1 MSRRRSPA
9 EPQPAEK
16 QSTTAPEA
24 PVVALVGRPNVGK
37 SALFNRIIGGRKAIV
52 EEAAGTTRDRVY
64 GDVEWLGKRFRLV
77 DTGGLLVDGLLP
89 YSELVRAQVEVAATE
104 AEVVLFVVDGKDGLT
119 AADRDVAERLRHI
132 HRPVLLVA
140 NKTESE
146 FRRESAVEFY
156 ELGLGEPIAVS
167 ALHGM
172 GVGDLM
178 DMVADMLPKTPLS
191 APSTA
196 LSIAIVGRPNV
207 GKSMLTNAILGEER
221 VIVSETPGTTRDSID
236 TPFEYRGQQLTLID
250 TAGIRRRGRIEVG
263 VEKHAVMRA
272 QAAAQRANV
281 ALVLIDGGEGLTA
294 QDAHIAGLVA
304 DSHVGMVLVVNKW
317 DLSPPEPV
325 YRKELSRI
333 VRHRLR
339 FAPWAPLC
347 FVSAKESTGIDAMLA
362 EALHVGEER
371 NKRLPTAEV
380 NAVVQRA
387 IGHRSP
393 PSTKGKKL
401 KVLYV
406 TQAQIA
412 PPTFV
417 FFVNDASLLHFSY
430 RRYLE
435 NQLRKTYGFDG
446 TPLNLIFKSRGE
458 Q

>member
-1 MSRRRSPA
+1 MSRRARM
-9 EPQPAEK
+9 ETQPAER
-16 QSTTAPEA
+16 QATAPTGH
-24 PVVALVGRPNVGK
+24 PIVALVGRPNVGK
-37 SALFNRIIGGRKAIV
+37 SALFNRMLGGRKALV

-64 GDVEWLGKRFRLV
+64 ADIEWHGKRFQIV
-77 DTGGLLVDGLLP
+77 DTGGLLLDGSLP
-89 YSELVRAQVEVAATE
+89 YSELVRGQVETAAAE
-104 AEVVLFVVDGKDGLT
+104 AEVILFVVDGKEGLT
-119 AADRDVAERLRHI
+119 AGDRDVADRLR
-132 HRPVLLVA
+132 RVAKPVLLVA

-146 FRRESAVEFY
+146 YRREAAVEFY

-178 DMVADMLPKTPLS
+178 DMLADMLPES
-191 APSTA
+191 VAAEPSTA

-207 GKSMLTNAILGEER
+207 GKSMLTNTILGEER

-236 TPFEYRGQQLTLID
+236 TPFEYEGRKLTLID
-250 TAGIRRRGRIEVG
+250 TAGIRRRGRVEVG

-272 QAAAQRANV
+272 QAAAQRADV
-281 ALVLIDGGEGLTA
+281 GLVLIDAGEGLTA

-304 DSHVGMVLVVNKW
+304 DSFVGMVLVVNKW
-317 DLSPPEPV
+317 DLAPPEPV
-325 YRKELSRI
+325 YRKEFSRI

-339 FAPWAPLC
+339 FAPWAPLS
-347 FVSAKESTGIDAMLA
+347 FVSAKEGSGIDAMLA

-371 NKRLPTAEV
+371 QKRLPTAEV
-380 NAVVQRA
+380 NAIVQRA
-387 IGHRSP
+387 IGERSP
-393 PSTKGKKL
+393 PSTRGRKM

-406 TQAQIA
+406 TQAQTA

-435 NQLRKTYGFDG
+435 NRLRQTYGFDG
-446 TPLNLIFKSRGE
+446 TPLKLIFKSRGE

>member
-1 MSRRRSPA
+1 MSRRARMETQSA
-9 EPQPAEK
+9 ERQA
-16 QSTTAPEA
+16 SAATGH

-37 SALFNRIIGGRKAIV
+37 SALFNRVLGGRKALV

-64 GDVEWLGKRFRLV
+64 GDVEWHGKRFQVV
-77 DTGGLLVDGLLP
+77 DTGGLLMDSSLP
-89 YSELVRAQVEVAATE
+89 YSELVRSQVETAAAE
-104 AEVVLFVVDGKDGLT
+104 AEVILFVVDGKEGLT
-119 AADRDVAERLRHI
+119 AGDRDVADRLRGVAK
-132 HRPVLLVA
+132 PVLLVA

-146 FRRESAVEFY
+146 YRREAAVEFY

-178 DMVADMLPKTPLS
+178 DMLAGMLPESVAAEPT
-191 APSTA
+191 TG

-207 GKSMLTNAILGEER
+207 GKSMLTNAVLGEER

-236 TPFEYRGQQLTLID
+236 TPFEYEGRKLTLID
-250 TAGIRRRGRIEVG
+250 TAGIRRRGRVEVG

-272 QAAAQRANV
+272 QAAAQRADV
-281 ALVLIDGGEGLTA
+281 ALVLIDAGEGLTA

-304 DSHVGMVLVVNKW
+304 DGFVGMVLVANKW
-317 DLSPPEPV
+317 DLAPPEPV
-325 YRKELSRI
+325 YRKEFSRI

-339 FAPWAPLC
+339 FAPWASLC
-347 FVSAKESTGIDAMLA
+347 FVSAKERTGIDAMLA

-371 NKRLPTAEV
+371 QKRLPTAEV
-380 NAVVQRA
+380 NAIVQRA
-387 IGHRSP
+387 IGERSP
-393 PSTKGKKL
+393 PSTRGRKL

-406 TQAQIA
+406 TQAQTA

-446 TPLNLIFKSRGE
+446 TPLKLIFKSRGE

>member
-1 MSRRRSPA
+1 MSRRARM
-9 EPQPAEK
+9 ETQPAER
-16 QSTTAPEA
+16 QASTATGH

-37 SALFNRIIGGRKAIV
+37 SALFNRMLGGRKALV

-64 GDVEWLGKRFRLV
+64 ADVEWHGKRFRIV
-77 DTGGLLVDGLLP
+77 DTGGLLMDGSLP
-89 YSELVRAQVEVAATE
+89 YSELVRSQVETAAAE
-104 AEVVLFVVDGKDGLT
+104 AEVILFVVDGKEGLT
-119 AADRDVAERLRHI
+119 AGDRDVADRLR
-132 HRPVLLVA
+132 RVAKPVLLVA

-146 FRRESAVEFY
+146 YRREAAVEFY

-178 DMVADMLPKTPLS
+178 DMLADMLPES
-191 APSTA
+191 AVVEPSTG

-207 GKSMLTNAILGEER
+207 GKSMLTNTILGEER

-236 TPFEYRGQQLTLID
+236 TPFEYEGRKLTLID
-250 TAGIRRRGRIEVG
+250 TAGIRRRGRVEVG

-272 QAAAQRANV
+272 QAAAQRADV
-281 ALVLIDGGEGLTA
+281 GLVLIDAGEGLTA

-304 DSHVGMVLVVNKW
+304 DSFVGMVLVVNKW
-317 DLSPPEPV
+317 DLAPPEPV
-325 YRKELSRI
+325 YRKEFSRI

-339 FAPWAPLC
+339 FAPWAPLS
-347 FVSAKESTGIDAMLA
+347 FVSAKEGSGIDAMLA

-371 NKRLPTAEV
+371 QKRLPTAEV
-380 NAVVQRA
+380 NAIVQRA
-387 IGHRSP
+387 IGERSP
-393 PSTKGKKL
+393 PSTRGRKM

-406 TQAQIA
+406 TQAQTA

-435 NQLRKTYGFDG
+435 NRLRQTYGFDG
-446 TPLNLIFKSRGE
+446 TPLKLIFKSRGE

>member
-1 MSRRRSPA
+1 MSRRNQEQSKSIEAP
-9 EPQPAEK
+9 PS
-16 QSTTAPEA
+16 STTEPI
-24 PVVALVGRPNVGK
+24 VALVGRPNVGK
-37 SALFNRIIGGRKAIV
+37 SALFNRMLGGRKALV

-64 GDVEWLGKRFRLV
+64 GDVEWCGKRFRIV
-77 DTGGLLVDGLLP
+77 DTGGLLMDGSLP
-89 YSELVRAQVEVAATE
+89 YSDLVRSQVETAAAE
-104 AEVVLFVVDGKDGLT
+104 AEVILFVVDGKEGLT
-119 AADRDVAERLRHI
+119 AGDRDVADRLR
-132 HRPVLLVA
+132 RVAKPVLLVA

-146 FRRESAVEFY
+146 YRRESAVEFY
-156 ELGLGEPIAVS
+156 DLGLGEPTPVS

-178 DMVADMLPKTPLS
+178 DMLADMLPDT
-191 APSTA
+191 AVAEPSTA

-236 TPFEYRGQQLTLID
+236 TPFEYGGRKLTLID
-250 TAGIRRRGRIEVG
+250 TAGIRRRGRVEAG

-272 QAAAQRANV
+272 QAAAQRADV
-281 ALVLIDGGEGLTA
+281 ALVLIDAGEGLTA
-294 QDAHIAGLVA
+294 QDGHIAGLIA
-304 DSHVGMVLVVNKW
+304 DSFVGIVLVANKW

-325 YRKELSRI
+325 YRKEFSRI

-347 FVSAKESTGIDAMLA
+347 FVSAKEGTGIDAMLA

-371 NKRLPTAEV
+371 QKRLPTAEV
-380 NAVVQRA
+380 NAIVQRA
-387 IGHRSP
+387 VGDRSP
-393 PSTKGKKL
+393 PSTRGRKL

-406 TQAQIA
+406 TQVQVA

-430 RRYLE
+430 QRYLE
-435 NQLRKTYGFDG
+435 NQLRKAYGFDG
-446 TPLNLIFKSRGE
+446 TPLKLVFKSRGE

>member
-1 MSRRRSPA
+1 MSRRARM
-9 EPQPAEK
+9 ETQPSERQA
-16 QSTTAPEA
+16 TAPTGH

-37 SALFNRIIGGRKAIV
+37 SALFNRMLGGRKALV

-64 GDVEWLGKRFRLV
+64 ADVEWHGKRFRIV
-77 DTGGLLVDGLLP
+77 DTGGLLMDGSLP
-89 YSELVRAQVEVAATE
+89 YSELVRSQVETAAAE
-104 AEVVLFVVDGKDGLT
+104 AEVILFIVDGKEGLT
-119 AADRDVAERLRHI
+119 AGDRDVADRLR
-132 HRPVLLVA
+132 RVAKPVLLVA

-146 FRRESAVEFY
+146 YRREAAVEFY

-178 DMVADMLPKTPLS
+178 DMLADMLPES
-191 APSTA
+191 AVVEPSTG

-207 GKSMLTNAILGEER
+207 GKSMLTNTILGEER

-236 TPFEYRGQQLTLID
+236 TPFEYEGRKLTLID
-250 TAGIRRRGRIEVG
+250 TAGIRRRGRVEVG

-272 QAAAQRANV
+272 QAAAQRADV
-281 ALVLIDGGEGLTA
+281 GLVLIDAGEGLTA

-304 DSHVGMVLVVNKW
+304 DSFVGMVLVVNKW
-317 DLSPPEPV
+317 DLAPPEPV
-325 YRKELSRI
+325 YRKEFSRI

-339 FAPWAPLC
+339 FAPWAPLS
-347 FVSAKESTGIDAMLA
+347 FVSAKEGSGIDAMLA

-371 NKRLPTAEV
+371 QKRLPTAEV
-380 NAVVQRA
+380 NAIVQRA
-387 IGHRSP
+387 IGERSP
-393 PSTKGKKL
+393 PSTRGRKM

-406 TQAQIA
+406 TQAQTA

-435 NQLRKTYGFDG
+435 NRLRQTYGFDG
-446 TPLNLIFKSRGE
+446 TPLKLIFKSRGE

>member
-1 MSRRRSPA
+1 MSRRYREQSKSIEAPSS
-9 EPQPAEK
+9 
-16 QSTTAPEA
+16 STTEPI
-24 PVVALVGRPNVGK
+24 VALVGRPNVGK
-37 SALFNRIIGGRKAIV
+37 SALFNRMLGGRKALV

-64 GDVEWLGKRFRLV
+64 GDVEWCGKRFRIV
-77 DTGGLLVDGLLP
+77 DTGGLLMDGSLP
-89 YSELVRAQVEVAATE
+89 YSDLVRSQVETAAAE
-104 AEVVLFVVDGKDGLT
+104 AEVILFVVDGKEGLT
-119 AADRDVAERLRHI
+119 AGDRDVADRLR
-132 HRPVLLVA
+132 RVAKPVLLVA

-146 FRRESAVEFY
+146 YRRESAVEFY
-156 ELGLGEPIAVS
+156 DLGLGEPTPVS

-178 DMVADMLPKTPLS
+178 DVLADMLPDTPV
-191 APSTA
+191 AEPSTA

-236 TPFEYRGQQLTLID
+236 TPFEYGGRKLTLID
-250 TAGIRRRGRIEVG
+250 TAGIRRRGRVEAG

-272 QAAAQRANV
+272 QAAAQRADV
-281 ALVLIDGGEGLTA
+281 ALVLIDAGEGLTA
-294 QDAHIAGLVA
+294 QDAHIAGLIA
-304 DSHVGMVLVVNKW
+304 DSYVGIVLVANKW

-325 YRKELSRI
+325 YRKEFGRI

-347 FVSAKESTGIDAMLA
+347 FVSAKEGTGIDAMLA

-371 NKRLPTAEV
+371 RKRLLTAEV
-380 NAVVQRA
+380 NAIVQRA
-387 IGHRSP
+387 VGDRSP
-393 PSTKGKKL
+393 PSTRGRKL

-406 TQAQIA
+406 TQVQVA

-417 FFVNDASLLHFSY
+417 LFVNDATLLHFSY
-430 RRYLE
+430 QRYLE
-435 NQLRKTYGFDG
+435 NQLRKAYGFDG
-446 TPLNLIFKSRGE
+446 TPLKLVFKSRGE

>member
-1 MSRRRSPA
+1 MSRRTRTETKPAEQPASPA
-9 EPQPAEK
+9 AGY
-16 QSTTAPEA
+16 

-37 SALFNRIIGGRKAIV
+37 SALFNRMLGGRKALV

-64 GDVEWLGKRFRLV
+64 GDVEWRGKRFRIV
-77 DTGGLLVDGLLP
+77 DTGGLLMDGSLP
-89 YSELVRAQVEVAATE
+89 YSELVRSQVEVAADE
-104 AEVVLFVVDGKDGLT
+104 AEVILFVVDGKEGLT
-119 AADRDVAERLRHI
+119 AGDRDVADRLR
-132 HRPVLLVA
+132 RVAKPVLLVA

-146 FRRESAVEFY
+146 YRRESAVEFY
-156 ELGLGEPIAVS
+156 ELGFGEPIAVS

-178 DMVADMLPKTPLS
+178 DMLADMLPESVTPEP
-191 APSTA
+191 ATV

-236 TPFEYRGQQLTLID
+236 TPFEYGGHKLTLID
-250 TAGIRRRGRIEVG
+250 TAGIRRRGRVEVG

-272 QAAAQRANV
+272 QAAAQRADV
-281 ALVLIDGGEGLTA
+281 ALVLIDAGEGLTA

-304 DSHVGMVLVVNKW
+304 DSFVGLVLVANKW
-317 DLSPPEPV
+317 DLAPPEPA
-325 YRKELSRI
+325 YRKEFSRI

-347 FVSAKESTGIDAMLA
+347 FVSAKERTGIEAMLA

-371 NKRLPTAEV
+371 QKRLPTAEV
-380 NAVVQRA
+380 NAIVQRA
-387 IGHRSP
+387 IGDRSP
-393 PSTKGKKL
+393 PSTRGRKL

-406 TQAQIA
+406 TQAQTA

-435 NQLRKTYGFDG
+435 NQLRKAYGFEG
-446 TPLNLIFKSRGE
+446 TPLRLIFKSRGE

>member
-1 MSRRRSPA
+1 M
-9 EPQPAEK
+9 
-16 QSTTAPEA
+16 
-24 PVVALVGRPNVGK
+24 L
-37 SALFNRIIGGRKAIV
+37 GGRKALV

-64 GDVEWLGKRFRLV
+64 GDVEWRGKRFRIV
-77 DTGGLLVDGLLP
+77 DTGGLLMDGSLP
-89 YSELVRAQVEVAATE
+89 YSELVRSQVEVAAAE
-104 AEVVLFVVDGKDGLT
+104 AEVILFVVDGKEGLT
-119 AADRDVAERLRHI
+119 AGDRDVADRLR
-132 HRPVLLVA
+132 RVAKPVLLVA

-146 FRRESAVEFY
+146 YRRESAVEFY
-156 ELGLGEPIAVS
+156 ELGFGEPIAVS

-178 DMVADMLPKTPLS
+178 DMLADMLPESVTPEP
-191 APSTA
+191 ATV

-236 TPFEYRGQQLTLID
+236 TPFEYGGHKLTLID
-250 TAGIRRRGRIEVG
+250 TAGIRRRGRVEVG

-272 QAAAQRANV
+272 QAAAQRADV
-281 ALVLIDGGEGLTA
+281 ALVLIDAGEGLTA

-304 DSHVGMVLVVNKW
+304 DSFVGLVLVANKW
-317 DLSPPEPV
+317 DLAPPEPA
-325 YRKELSRI
+325 YRKEFSRI

-347 FVSAKESTGIDAMLA
+347 FVSAKERTGIEAMLA

-371 NKRLPTAEV
+371 QKRLPTAEV

-387 IGHRSP
+387 IGDRSP
-393 PSTKGKKL
+393 PSTRGRKL

-406 TQAQIA
+406 TQAQTA

-435 NQLRKTYGFDG
+435 NQLRKAYGFEG
-446 TPLNLIFKSRGE
+446 TPLRLIFKSRGE

>member
-1 MSRRRSPA
+1 MSRRNQEQSKSIEAP
-9 EPQPAEK
+9 PS
-16 QSTTAPEA
+16 STTEPI
-24 PVVALVGRPNVGK
+24 VALVGRPNVGK
-37 SALFNRIIGGRKAIV
+37 SALFNRMLGGRKALV

-64 GDVEWLGKRFRLV
+64 GDVEWCGKRFRIV
-77 DTGGLLVDGLLP
+77 DTGGLLMDGSLP
-89 YSELVRAQVEVAATE
+89 YSDLVRSQVETAAAE
-104 AEVVLFVVDGKDGLT
+104 AEVILFVVDGKEGLT
-119 AADRDVAERLRHI
+119 AGDRDVADRLR
-132 HRPVLLVA
+132 RVAKPVLLVA

-146 FRRESAVEFY
+146 YRRESAVEFY
-156 ELGLGEPIAVS
+156 DLGLGEPTPVS

-178 DMVADMLPKTPLS
+178 DMLADMLPDT
-191 APSTA
+191 AVAEPSTA

-236 TPFEYRGQQLTLID
+236 TPFEYGGRKLTLID
-250 TAGIRRRGRIEVG
+250 TAGIRRRGRVEAG

-272 QAAAQRANV
+272 QAAAQRADV
-281 ALVLIDGGEGLTA
+281 ALVLIDAGEGLTA
-294 QDAHIAGLVA
+294 QDGHIAGLIA
-304 DSHVGMVLVVNKW
+304 DSFVGIVLVANKW

-325 YRKELSRI
+325 YRKEFSRI

-347 FVSAKESTGIDAMLA
+347 FVSAKEGTGIDAMLA

-371 NKRLPTAEV
+371 QKRLPTAEV
-380 NAVVQRA
+380 NAIVQRA
-387 IGHRSP
+387 VGDRSP
-393 PSTKGKKL
+393 PSTRGRKL

-406 TQAQIA
+406 TQVQVA

-417 FFVNDASLLHFSY
+417 FFVNDATLLHFSY
-430 RRYLE
+430 QRYLE
-435 NQLRKTYGFDG
+435 NQLRKAYGFDG
-446 TPLNLIFKSRGE
+446 TPLKLVFKSRGE

>member
-1 MSRRRSPA
+1 METQSA
-9 EPQPAEK
+9 ERQA
-16 QSTTAPEA
+16 SAATSH

-37 SALFNRIIGGRKAIV
+37 SALFNRMLGGRKALV

-64 GDVEWLGKRFRLV
+64 GDVEWHGKRFQVV
-77 DTGGLLVDGLLP
+77 DTGGLLMDGSLP
-89 YSELVRAQVEVAATE
+89 YSELVRSQVETAAAE
-104 AEVVLFVVDGKDGLT
+104 AEVILFVVDGKEGLT
-119 AADRDVAERLRHI
+119 AGDRDVADRLRGVAK
-132 HRPVLLVA
+132 PVLLVA

-146 FRRESAVEFY
+146 YRREAAVEFY

-178 DMVADMLPKTPLS
+178 DMLADMLPESVAAEPT
-191 APSTA
+191 TG

-207 GKSMLTNAILGEER
+207 GKSMLTNAVLGEER

-236 TPFEYRGQQLTLID
+236 TPFEYEGRKLTLID
-250 TAGIRRRGRIEVG
+250 TAGIRRRGRVEVG

-272 QAAAQRANV
+272 QAAAQRADV
-281 ALVLIDGGEGLTA
+281 ALVLIDAGEGLTA

-304 DSHVGMVLVVNKW
+304 DSFVGMVLVANKW
-317 DLSPPEPV
+317 DLTPPEPV
-325 YRKELSRI
+325 YRKEFSRI

-339 FAPWAPLC
+339 FAPWASLC
-347 FVSAKESTGIDAMLA
+347 LVSAKERTGIDAMLA

-371 NKRLPTAEV
+371 QKRLPTAEV
-380 NAVVQRA
+380 NAIVQRA
-387 IGHRSP
+387 IGERSP
-393 PSTKGKKL
+393 PSTRGRKL

-406 TQAQIA
+406 TQAQTA

-446 TPLNLIFKSRGE
+446 TPLKLIFKSRGE

>member
-1 MSRRRSPA
+1 M
-9 EPQPAEK
+9 
-16 QSTTAPEA
+16 
-24 PVVALVGRPNVGK
+24 VALVGRPNVGK
-37 SALFNRIIGGRKAIV
+37 SALFNRMLGGRKALV

-64 GDVEWLGKRFRLV
+64 GDVEWRGKRFRIV
-77 DTGGLLVDGLLP
+77 DTGGLLLDGSLP
-89 YSELVRAQVEVAATE
+89 YSELVRGQVETAAAE
-104 AEVVLFVVDGKDGLT
+104 AEVILFVVDAKEGLT
-119 AADRDVAERLRHI
+119 AGDRDVADRLR
-132 HRPVLLVA
+132 RVAKPVLLVA

-146 FRRESAVEFY
+146 YRRESAVEFY
-156 ELGLGEPIAVS
+156 GLGLGEPIAVS

-172 GVGDLM
+172 GVADLM
-178 DMVADMLPKTPLS
+178 DTLADMLPES
-191 APSTA
+191 AASEQAAA

-236 TPFEYRGQQLTLID
+236 TPFEYAGNRLTLID
-250 TAGIRRRGRIEVG
+250 TAGIRRRGRVEVG

-272 QAAAQRANV
+272 QAAAQRADV
-281 ALVLIDGGEGLTA
+281 ALVLIDAGEGLTA

-304 DSHVGMVLVVNKW
+304 EGFVGMVLVANKW
-317 DLSPPEPV
+317 DLAPPESA
-325 YRKELSRI
+325 YRKEFSRI

-347 FVSAKESTGIDAMLA
+347 FVSAKERTGIEPMLT

-371 NKRLPTAEV
+371 QKRLPTAEV
-380 NAVVQRA
+380 NAAIQRA
-387 IGHRSP
+387 IGERSP
-393 PSTKGKKL
+393 PSTRGRKL

-406 TQAQIA
+406 TQAQTA

-430 RRYLE
+430 QRYLE
-435 NQLRKTYGFDG
+435 NQLRKAYGFEG
-446 TPLNLIFKSRGE
+446 TPLRLIFKSRGE

>member
-1 MSRRRSPA
+1 MSRRAR
-9 EPQPAEK
+9 
-16 QSTTAPEA
+16 TEA
-24 PVVALVGRPNVGK
+24 PPAGRIHPPVPGCPMVALVGRPNVGK
-37 SALFNRIIGGRKAIV
+37 SALFNRMLGGRKALV

-64 GDVEWLGKRFRLV
+64 GDVEWRGKRFRIV
-77 DTGGLLVDGLLP
+77 DTGGLLLDGSLP
-89 YSELVRAQVEVAATE
+89 YSELVRGQVETAAAE
-104 AEVVLFVVDGKDGLT
+104 AEVILFVVDAKEGLT
-119 AADRDVAERLRHI
+119 AGDRDVADRLR
-132 HRPVLLVA
+132 RVAKPVLLVA

-146 FRRESAVEFY
+146 YRRESAVEFY
-156 ELGLGEPIAVS
+156 GLGLGEPIAVS

-172 GVGDLM
+172 GVADLM
-178 DMVADMLPKTPLS
+178 DTLADMLPES
-191 APSTA
+191 AASEQAAA

-236 TPFEYRGQQLTLID
+236 TPFEYAGNRLTLID
-250 TAGIRRRGRIEVG
+250 TAGIRRRGRVEVG

-272 QAAAQRANV
+272 QAAAQRADV
-281 ALVLIDGGEGLTA
+281 ALVLIDAGEGLTA

-304 DSHVGMVLVVNKW
+304 EGFVGMVLVANKW
-317 DLSPPEPV
+317 DLAPPESA
-325 YRKELSRI
+325 YRKEFSRI

-347 FVSAKESTGIDAMLA
+347 FVSAKERTGIEPMLT

-371 NKRLPTAEV
+371 QKRLPTAEV
-380 NAVVQRA
+380 NAAIQRA
-387 IGHRSP
+387 IGERSP
-393 PSTKGKKL
+393 PSTRGRKL

-406 TQAQIA
+406 TQAQTA

-430 RRYLE
+430 QRYLE
-435 NQLRKTYGFDG
+435 NQLRKAYGFEG
-446 TPLNLIFKSRGE
+446 TPLRLIFKSRGE

>member
-1 MSRRRSPA
+1 
-9 EPQPAEK
+9 
-16 QSTTAPEA
+16 
-24 PVVALVGRPNVGK
+24 VALVGRPNVGK
-37 SALFNRIIGGRKAIV
+37 SALFNRMLGGRKALV

-64 GDVEWLGKRFRLV
+64 GDVEWCGKRFRIV
-77 DTGGLLVDGLLP
+77 DTGGLLMDGSLP
-89 YSELVRAQVEVAATE
+89 YSELVRSQVETAAAE
-104 AEVVLFVVDGKDGLT
+104 AEVILFVVDGKEGLT
-119 AADRDVAERLRHI
+119 AGDRDVADRLR
-132 HRPVLLVA
+132 RVAKPVLLVA

-146 FRRESAVEFY
+146 YRRESAVEFY
-156 ELGLGEPIAVS
+156 DLGLGEPTPVS

-178 DMVADMLPKTPLS
+178 DMLADMLPETLVAEPS
-191 APSTA
+191 AA

-236 TPFEYRGQQLTLID
+236 TPFEYGDSKLTLID
-250 TAGIRRRGRIEVG
+250 TAGIRRRGRVEAG

-272 QAAAQRANV
+272 QAAAQRADV
-281 ALVLIDGGEGLTA
+281 ALVLIDAGEGLTA

-304 DSHVGMVLVVNKW
+304 DSYVGIVLVANKW

-325 YRKELSRI
+325 YRKEFSRI

-347 FVSAKESTGIDAMLA
+347 FVSAKEATGIDAMLA

-371 NKRLPTAEV
+371 QKRLPTAEV
-380 NAVVQRA
+380 NAIVQRA
-387 IGHRSP
+387 IGDRSP
-393 PSTKGKKL
+393 PSTRGRKL

-406 TQAQIA
+406 TQAQVT

-430 RRYLE
+430 QRYLE
-435 NQLRKTYGFDG
+435 NQLRKAYGFDG
-446 TPLNLIFKSRGE
+446 TPLKLVFKSRGE